1 MHTGG
6 FLYYSISLFRTVP
19 KIWTIASIQ
28 GLMLLSGK
36 ALSFFKCFT
45 VDGSL
50 SVKNKIP
57 KLYEGKSDH

>member
-1 MHTGG
+1 
-6 FLYYSISLFRTVP
+6 
-19 KIWTIASIQ
+19 
-28 GLMLLSGK
+28 MLLSGK

-50 SVKNKIP
+50 SIKNKIP